1 MGKLH
6 PRPAYLERAL
16 MFRDTDLV
24 KVVTGV
30 RRCGKSSLLQLVRE
44 HIEAEGAP
52 GRTFA
57 SLNLEDR
64 ESGVRTAD
72 DLYAW
77 CKAHV
82 GGGRT
87 YLFLDEIQR
96 VSGWHDVVNS
106 LRVGFDCDI
115 YLTGSNAFLLSGE
128 LATYLSGRYVE
139 VKMLPLSFSEYAEF
153 CGLEPSDT
161 RSLMLRADSDPVL
174 TDDLIA
180 RYLRYGG
187 MPAIASLST
196 TQAQHAAYLSSLYET
211 VIVRDILDR
220 ERNAT
225 ERAIANP
232 DLLRLVCE
240 YLADNV
246 GNTMSANSIAGA
258 LSQTMKTTDKTVASY
273 VKALNDAYAFYPAR
287 RYDLHGKAVLR
298 TLPKQYIVDT
308 GLRSYLMGYRESD
321 TGRVFE
327 NAVYLQLLHDGWSVH
342 VGKLY
347 QKEVDFVCVRDGEVL
362 YVQVADSMLD
372 EATLG
377 RELAPLRS
385 IADNHAK
392 WIVVRQ
398 GSYPPNIDGIRIA
411 RAADFFLQGT

>member
-1 MGKLH
+1 MAKKLIQ
-6 PRPAYLERAL
+6 RPMYLGRAL

-44 HIEAEGAP
+44 HLEDEGMP
-52 GRTFA
+52 DRNFA

-64 ESGVRTAD
+64 ESGVRTD
-72 DLYAW
+72 DELYEW
-77 CKAHV
+77 CKSHM
-82 GGGRT
+82 GKGKT

-96 VSGWHDVVNS
+96 IEGWHDVVNS

-139 VKMLPLSFSEYAEF
+139 VKMLPLTFREYADF
-153 CGLEPSDT
+153 C
-161 RSLMLRADSDPVL
+161 SLRPTEGNSIMLRDGGDPIL
-174 TDDLIA
+174 TDDLVM
-180 RYLRYGG
+180 RYLRFGG
-187 MPAIASLST
+187 MPAIASLDT
-196 TQAQHAAYLSSLYET
+196 TQAQHEAYLSSLYET

-225 ERAIANP
+225 ERAIRNP
-232 DLLRLVCE
+232 DMLQLVCE
-240 YLADNV
+240 FLADNV
-246 GNTMSANSIAGA
+246 GNTMSANGMAGA
-258 LSQTMKTTDKTVASY
+258 LSQTMKVSDKTVAAY
-273 VKALNDAYAFYPAR
+273 VKALNDAYAFYSVK
-287 RYDLHGKAVLR
+287 RYDLHGKAALR

-308 GLRSYLMGYRESD
+308 GLRSYLMGYRASD

-327 NAVYLQLLHDGWSVH
+327 NAVYLQLLHNGWSVH

-347 QKEVDFVCVRDGEVL
+347 QKEVDFVCLREGEVL
-362 YVQVADSMLD
+362 YVQVADSMAD
-372 EATLG
+372 EATQK

-385 IADNHAK
+385 IADNHPK

-398 GSYPPNIDGIRIA
+398 GSYPPDVDGIQIV
-411 RAADFFLQGT
+411 RAADFFLS

>member
-1 MGKLH
+1 MAKKLIQ
-6 PRPAYLERAL
+6 RPMYLERAL

-44 HIEAEGAP
+44 RLEDEGMP
-52 GRTFA
+52 DRNFA

-64 ESGVRTAD
+64 ESGVHND
-72 DLYAW
+72 DELYEW
-77 CKAHV
+77 CKSHM
-82 GGGRT
+82 GKGKT

-96 VSGWHDVVNS
+96 IEGWHDVVNS

-139 VKMLPLSFSEYAEF
+139 VKMLPLTFREYADF
-153 CGLEPSDT
+153 C
-161 RSLMLRADSDPVL
+161 SLRPAEGNSIMLRDGGDPIL
-174 TDDLIA
+174 TDDLVM
-180 RYLRYGG
+180 RYLRFGG
-187 MPAIASLST
+187 MPAIASLDT
-196 TQAQHAAYLSSLYET
+196 TQAQHEAYLSSLYET

-225 ERAIANP
+225 ERAIRNP
-232 DLLRLVCE
+232 DMLQLVCE
-240 YLADNV
+240 FLADNV
-246 GNTMSANSIAGA
+246 GNTMSANGMAGA
-258 LSQTMKTTDKTVASY
+258 LSQTMKVSDKTVAAY
-273 VKALNDAYAFYPAR
+273 VKALNDAYAFYSVK
-287 RYDLHGKAVLR
+287 RYDLHGKELLH

-308 GLRSYLMGYRESD
+308 GLRSYLMGYRASD

-327 NAVYLQLLHDGWSVH
+327 NAVYLQLLHNGWSVH

-347 QKEVDFVCVRDGEVL
+347 QKEVDFVCLREGEVL
-362 YVQVADSMLD
+362 YVQVADSMAD
-372 EATLG
+372 EATQK

-385 IADNHAK
+385 ITDNHPK

-398 GSYPPNIDGIRIA
+398 GSYPPDVDGIQIV
-411 RAADFFLQGT
+411 RATDFFLS

>member
-1 MGKLH
+1 MAKKLIQ
-6 PRPAYLERAL
+6 RPMYLERAL

-44 HIEAEGAP
+44 RLEDEGMP
-52 GRTFA
+52 DRNFA

-64 ESGVRTAD
+64 ESGVHND
-72 DLYAW
+72 DELYEW
-77 CKAHV
+77 CKSHM
-82 GGGRT
+82 GKGKT

-96 VSGWHDVVNS
+96 IEGWHDVVNS

-139 VKMLPLSFSEYAEF
+139 VKMLPLTFREYADF
-153 CGLEPSDT
+153 C
-161 RSLMLRADSDPVL
+161 SLRPAEGNSIMLRDGGDPIL
-174 TDDLIA
+174 TDDLVM
-180 RYLRYGG
+180 RYLRFGG
-187 MPAIASLST
+187 MPAIASLDT
-196 TQAQHAAYLSSLYET
+196 TQAQHEAYLSSLYET

-225 ERAIANP
+225 ERAIRNP
-232 DLLRLVCE
+232 DMLQLVCE
-240 YLADNV
+240 FLADNI
-246 GNTMSANSIAGA
+246 GNTMSANGMAGA
-258 LSQTMKTTDKTVASY
+258 LSQTMKVSDKTVAAY
-273 VKALNDAYAFYPAR
+273 VKALNDAYAFYSVK
-287 RYDLHGKAVLR
+287 RYDLHGKELLH

-308 GLRSYLMGYRESD
+308 GLRSYLMGYRASD

-327 NAVYLQLLHDGWSVH
+327 NAVYLQLLHNGWSVH

-347 QKEVDFVCVRDGEVL
+347 QKEVDFVCLREGAVL
-362 YVQVADSMLD
+362 YVQVADSMAD
-372 EATLG
+372 EATQK

-385 IADNHAK
+385 IADNHPK

-398 GSYPPNIDGIRIA
+398 GSYPPDVDGIQIV
-411 RAADFFLQGT
+411 RAADFFLS

>member
-1 MGKLH
+1 MAAKLIQ
-6 PRPAYLERAL
+6 RPTYLERAL

-44 HIEAEGAP
+44 HIEGEGAS
-52 GRTFA
+52 GRSFA

-64 ESGVRTAD
+64 ESGVRTD
-72 DLYAW
+72 GDLYEW
-77 CKAHV
+77 CKSHMGA
-82 GGGRT
+82 GRT

-96 VSGWHDVVNS
+96 IEGWHDVVNS

-139 VKMLPLSFSEYAEF
+139 VKMLPLTFREYADF
-153 CGLEPSDT
+153 CGLRPAEGNSI
-161 RSLMLRADSDPVL
+161 MLRSGGDPVL
-174 TDDLIA
+174 TDDLVM
-180 RYLRYGG
+180 RYLRFGG
-187 MPAIASLST
+187 MPAIASLAT
-196 TQAQHAAYLSSLYET
+196 TQAQHEAYLSSLYET
-211 VIVRDILDR
+211 VVVRDILDR

-225 ERAIANP
+225 ERAIRNP

-240 YLADNV
+240 FLADNV
-246 GNTMSANSIAGA
+246 GNTMSANGMAGA
-258 LSQTMKTTDKTVASY
+258 LSQTTKVSDKTVAAY
-273 VKALNDAYAFYPAR
+273 VKALNDAYTFYPAK

-308 GLRSYLMGYRESD
+308 GLRSYLMGYRGSD
-321 TGRVFE
+321 VGRVFE

-347 QKEVDFVCVRDGEVL
+347 QKEVDFVCLREGEVL
-362 YVQVADSMLD
+362 YAQVTDSMAD
-372 EATLG
+372 EATRE
-377 RELAPLRS
+377 RELAPLRA
-385 IADNHAK
+385 IADNHPK
-392 WIVVRQ
+392 WVVVRQ
-398 GSYPPNIDGIRIA
+398 GSYPPDVDGIRIV
-411 RAADFFLQGT
+411 RAADFFLG

>member
-1 MGKLH
+1 MAEKLIQ
-6 PRPAYLERAL
+6 RPMYLDRAL

-44 HIEAEGAP
+44 RLEDEGMP
-52 GRTFA
+52 DRNFA

-64 ESGVRTAD
+64 ESGVHTD
-72 DLYAW
+72 DELYEW
-77 CKAHV
+77 CKSHM
-82 GGGRT
+82 GKGKT

-96 VSGWHDVVNS
+96 VEGWHDVVNS

-139 VKMLPLSFSEYAEF
+139 VKMLPLTFREYADF
-153 CGLEPSDT
+153 C
-161 RSLMLRADSDPVL
+161 SLRPAEGNSIMLRDGGDPIL
-174 TDDLIA
+174 TDDLVM
-180 RYLRYGG
+180 RYLRFGG
-187 MPAIASLST
+187 MPAIASLDT
-196 TQAQHAAYLSSLYET
+196 TQAQHEAYLSSLYET

-225 ERAIANP
+225 ERAIRNP
-232 DLLRLVCE
+232 DMLQLVCE
-240 YLADNV
+240 FLADNV
-246 GNTMSANSIAGA
+246 GNTMSANGMAGA
-258 LSQTMKTTDKTVASY
+258 LSQTMKVSDKTVAAY
-273 VKALNDAYAFYPAR
+273 VKALNDAYAFYSVK
-287 RYDLHGKAVLR
+287 RYDLHGKELLH

-308 GLRSYLMGYRESD
+308 GLRSYLMGYRASD

-327 NAVYLQLLHDGWSVH
+327 NAVYLQLLHNGWSVH

-347 QKEVDFVCVRDGEVL
+347 QKEVDFVCLREGEVL
-362 YVQVADSMLD
+362 YVQVADSMAD
-372 EATLG
+372 EATQK

-385 IADNHAK
+385 IADNHPK

-398 GSYPPNIDGIRIA
+398 GSYPPDVDGIQIV
-411 RAADFFLQGT
+411 RAADFFLS

>member
-1 MGKLH
+1 MAKKLIQ
-6 PRPAYLERAL
+6 RPMYLERAL

-44 HIEAEGAP
+44 RLEDEGMP
-52 GRTFA
+52 DRNFA
-57 SLNLEDR
+57 SLNLENR
-64 ESGVRTAD
+64 ESGVHND
-72 DLYAW
+72 DELYEW
-77 CKAHV
+77 CKSHMSK
-82 GGGRT
+82 GKT

-96 VSGWHDVVNS
+96 IEGWHDVVNS

-139 VKMLPLSFSEYAEF
+139 VKMLPLTFREYADF
-153 CGLEPSDT
+153 C
-161 RSLMLRADSDPVL
+161 SLRPAEGNSIMLRDGGDPIL
-174 TDDLIA
+174 TDDLVM
-180 RYLRYGG
+180 RYLRFGG
-187 MPAIASLST
+187 MPAIASLDT
-196 TQAQHAAYLSSLYET
+196 TQAQHEAYLSSLYET

-225 ERAIANP
+225 ERAIRNP
-232 DLLRLVCE
+232 DTLQLVCE
-240 YLADNV
+240 FLADNV
-246 GNTMSANSIAGA
+246 GNTMSANGMAGA
-258 LSQTMKTTDKTVASY
+258 LSQTMKVSDKTVAAY
-273 VKALNDAYAFYPAR
+273 VKALNDAYAFYSVK
-287 RYDLHGKAVLR
+287 RYDLHGKELLH

-308 GLRSYLMGYRESD
+308 GLRSYLMGYRASD

-327 NAVYLQLLHDGWSVH
+327 NAVYLHLLHNGWSVH

-347 QKEVDFVCVRDGEVL
+347 QKEVDFVCLREGAVL
-362 YVQVADSMLD
+362 YVQVADSMAD
-372 EATLG
+372 EATQK

-385 IADNHAK
+385 IADNHPK

-398 GSYPPNIDGIRIA
+398 GSYPPDVDGIQIV
-411 RAADFFLQGT
+411 RAADFFLS

>member
-1 MGKLH
+1 MAKKLIQ
-6 PRPAYLERAL
+6 RPMYLERAL

-44 HIEAEGAP
+44 RLEDEGMP
-52 GRTFA
+52 DRNFA
-57 SLNLEDR
+57 SLNLENR
-64 ESGVRTAD
+64 ESGVHND
-72 DLYAW
+72 DELYEW
-77 CKAHV
+77 CKSHM
-82 GGGRT
+82 GKGKT

-96 VSGWHDVVNS
+96 IEGWHDVVNS

-139 VKMLPLSFSEYAEF
+139 VKMLPLTFREYADF
-153 CGLEPSDT
+153 C
-161 RSLMLRADSDPVL
+161 SLRPAEGNSIMLRDGGDPIL
-174 TDDLIA
+174 TDDLVM
-180 RYLRYGG
+180 RYLRFGG
-187 MPAIASLST
+187 MPAIASLDT
-196 TQAQHAAYLSSLYET
+196 TQAQHEAYLSSLYET

-225 ERAIANP
+225 ERAIRNP
-232 DLLRLVCE
+232 DMLQLVCE
-240 YLADNV
+240 FLADNV
-246 GNTMSANSIAGA
+246 GNTMSANGMAGA
-258 LSQTMKTTDKTVASY
+258 LSQTMKVSDKTVAAY
-273 VKALNDAYAFYPAR
+273 VKALNDAYAFYSVK
-287 RYDLHGKAVLR
+287 RYDLHGKELLH

-308 GLRSYLMGYRESD
+308 GLRSYLMGYRASD

-327 NAVYLQLLHDGWSVH
+327 NAVYLQLLHNGWSVH

-347 QKEVDFVCVRDGEVL
+347 QKEVDFVCLREGEVL
-362 YVQVADSMLD
+362 YVQVADSMAD
-372 EATLG
+372 EATQK

-385 IADNHAK
+385 ITDNHPK

-398 GSYPPNIDGIRIA
+398 GSYPPDVDGIQIV
-411 RAADFFLQGT
+411 RAADFFLS

>member
-1 MGKLH
+1 MAKKLIQ
-6 PRPAYLERAL
+6 RPMYLERAL

-44 HIEAEGAP
+44 RLEDEGMP
-52 GRTFA
+52 NRNFA

-64 ESGVRTAD
+64 ESGVHND
-72 DLYAW
+72 DELYEW
-77 CKAHV
+77 CKSHM
-82 GGGRT
+82 GKGKT

-96 VSGWHDVVNS
+96 IEGWHDVVNS

-139 VKMLPLSFSEYAEF
+139 VKMLPLAFREYADF
-153 CGLEPSDT
+153 C
-161 RSLMLRADSDPVL
+161 SLRPAEGNSIMLRDGGDPIL
-174 TDDLIA
+174 TDDLVM
-180 RYLRYGG
+180 RYLRFGG
-187 MPAIASLST
+187 MPAIASLDT
-196 TQAQHAAYLSSLYET
+196 TQAQHEAYLSSLYET

-225 ERAIANP
+225 ERAIRNP
-232 DLLRLVCE
+232 DMLQLVCE
-240 YLADNV
+240 FLADNV
-246 GNTMSANSIAGA
+246 GNTMSANGMAGA
-258 LSQTMKTTDKTVASY
+258 LSQTMKVSDKTVAAY
-273 VKALNDAYAFYPAR
+273 VKALNDAYAFYSVK
-287 RYDLHGKAVLR
+287 RYDLHGKELLH

-308 GLRSYLMGYRESD
+308 GLRSYLMGYRASD

-327 NAVYLQLLHDGWSVH
+327 NAVYLHLLHNGWSVH

-347 QKEVDFVCVRDGEVL
+347 QKEVDFVCLREGEVL
-362 YVQVADSMLD
+362 YVQVADSMAD
-372 EATLG
+372 EATQK

-385 IADNHAK
+385 IADNHPK

-398 GSYPPNIDGIRIA
+398 GSYPPDVDGIQIV
-411 RAADFFLQGT
+411 RAADFFLS

>member
-1 MGKLH
+1 MSKQLIQ
-6 PRPAYLERAL
+6 RPTYLDRAL

-44 HIEAEGAP
+44 RIEDEGVS
-52 GRTFA
+52 GRSFA

-64 ESGVRTAD
+64 EMGVRTD
-72 DLYAW
+72 GDLYEW
-77 CKAHV
+77 CKAHMR
-82 GGGRT
+82 GGRT
-87 YLFLDEIQR
+87 YLFIDEIQR
-96 VSGWHDVVNS
+96 IEGWHDVVNS
-106 LRVGFDCDI
+106 LRVGSDCDL

-139 VKMLPLSFSEYAEF
+139 VKVLPLSFREYADF
-153 CGLEPSDT
+153 CGLRPTEGN
-161 RSLMLRADSDPVL
+161 SLMLRDGGDPVL
-174 TDDLIA
+174 TDDLVS
-180 RYLRYGG
+180 RFLRFGG

-225 ERAIANP
+225 ERAIGNP
-232 DLLRLVCE
+232 GLLRLLCE

-246 GNTMSANSIAGA
+246 GNTMSANGIAGA
-258 LSQTMKTTDKTVASY
+258 LSQTVKVTDKTVAAY
-273 VKALNDAYAFYPAR
+273 VRALNDAYAFYPAK

-308 GLRSYLMGYRESD
+308 GLRSCLLGYRESD
-321 TGRVFE
+321 IGRVFE
-327 NAVYLQLLHDGWSVH
+327 NAVYLQLLHEGWSVH

-347 QKEVDFVCVRDGEVL
+347 QREVDFVCLREGEVL
-362 YVQVADSMLD
+362 YVQAADDMLG
-372 EATLG
+372 EETLE

-385 IADNHAK
+385 IPDNHAK
-392 WIVVRQ
+392 CVVVRQ
-398 GSYPPNIDGIRIA
+398 GSYPPDIDGIRIV
-411 RAADFFLQGT
+411 RAADFFLK

>member
-1 MGKLH
+1 MAKKLIQ
-6 PRPAYLERAL
+6 RPMYLERAL

-44 HIEAEGAP
+44 RLEDEGMP
-52 GRTFA
+52 DRNFA

-64 ESGVRTAD
+64 ESGVHND
-72 DLYAW
+72 DELYEW
-77 CKAHV
+77 CKSHM
-82 GGGRT
+82 GKGKT

-96 VSGWHDVVNS
+96 IEGWHDVVNS

-139 VKMLPLSFSEYAEF
+139 VKMLPLTFREYADF
-153 CGLEPSDT
+153 C
-161 RSLMLRADSDPVL
+161 SLRPAEGNSIMLRDGDDPIL
-174 TDDLIA
+174 TDDLVM
-180 RYLRYGG
+180 RYLHFGG
-187 MPAIASLST
+187 MPAIASLDT
-196 TQAQHAAYLSSLYET
+196 TQTQHEAYLSSLYET

-225 ERAIANP
+225 ERAIRNP
-232 DLLRLVCE
+232 DMLQLVCE
-240 YLADNV
+240 FLADNV
-246 GNTMSANSIAGA
+246 GNTMSANGMAGA
-258 LSQTMKTTDKTVASY
+258 LSQTMKVSDKTVAAY
-273 VKALNDAYAFYPAR
+273 VKALNDAYAFYSVK
-287 RYDLHGKAVLR
+287 RYDLHGKELLH

-308 GLRSYLMGYRESD
+308 GLRSYLMGYRASD

-327 NAVYLQLLHDGWSVH
+327 NAVYLQLLHNGWSVH

-347 QKEVDFVCVRDGEVL
+347 QKEVDFVCLREGEVL
-362 YVQVADSMLD
+362 YVQVADSMAD
-372 EATLG
+372 EATQK

-385 IADNHAK
+385 ITDNHPK

-398 GSYPPNIDGIRIA
+398 GSYPPDVDGIQIV
-411 RAADFFLQGT
+411 RAADFFLS